1 MGGARV
7 VTLRLMGKI
16 VEMEYD
22 DSQGPARST
31 IRKLRVQ
38 LRVMRQVV

>member
-1 MGGARV
+1 
-7 VTLRLMGKI
+7 MGKI

-22 DSQGPARST
+22 DSQAPARGT

-38 LRVMRQVV
+38 LRVMRQAA